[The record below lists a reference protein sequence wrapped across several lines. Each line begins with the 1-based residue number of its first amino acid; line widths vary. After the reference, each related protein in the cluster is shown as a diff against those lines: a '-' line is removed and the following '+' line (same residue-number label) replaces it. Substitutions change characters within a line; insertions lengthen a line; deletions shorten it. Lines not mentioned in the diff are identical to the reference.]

1 MEASARRR
9 SAKSGEGLD
18 GRRALVVVPALDA
31 AETIGRVLADL
42 RRHAPWADIVV
53 IDNGSTDGTA
63 ERARR
68 ARAKVLDLPLRLGT
82 GGAVQAGFRYAR
94 EHRYEL
100 VFQVDAGGRHWARRL
115 AALARPILA
124 EEADLVVGSRYLAPR
139 SRRRRGLRV
148 FATRLLARLM
158 TRLARQRVTDPVS
171 GFRAAGR
178 RAIELFAREFPQD
191 CPEPLALLLVLRHG
205 LRVREVRASTRRRRP
220 AVAPVSLWAGLAYLV
235 KVIPAILMDRL
246 KAPVG
251 TKGEV
256 V

>member
-1 MEASARRR
+1 
-9 SAKSGEGLD
+9 LD

-82 GGAVQAGFRYAR
+82 GGAVQAGFRYAQQ
-94 EHRYEL
+94 HRYEL

-124 EEADLVVGSRYLAPR
+124 EEADLVVGSRYLASR
-139 SRRRRGLRV
+139 SRRRRGLGV
-148 FATRLLARLM
+148 FATRL
-158 TRLARQRVTDPVS
+158 LARQRVTDPVS

-220 AVAPVSLWAGLAYLV
+220 AVAQVGLWAGMAYLV

-246 KAPVG
+246 KATVG